1 MYSSLPILWLPNLN
15 IGLCSALVIGD
26 IDNNKIASE
35 IKFKGSEKLGSE
47 AISSEGSSSSSSHNT
62 LAFFLFHLNIALLV
76 KVAFERGIYACY
88 GSRFETQQCVLCSVM
103 CV

>member
-1 MYSSLPILWLPNLN
+1 MPTHVPFTDPDKYSSLPILWLPNLN

-47 AISSEGSSSSSSHNT
+47 AISLEGMFCHVCICEEKISYYKGGA
-62 LAFFLFHLNIALLV
+62 LALACNLGGR
-76 KVAFERGIYACY
+76 ERRRKRATTI
-88 GSRFETQQCVLCSVM
+88 E
-103 CV
+103 